1 MSDISPTT
9 PPGLLLATD
18 LSARCDRPLER
29 AKQLAGE
36 FHTPL
41 TVLTVHDA
49 PQAPVDVIGW
59 LDGDAG
65 REREERAA
73 RAEHAREFAG
83 SALQVSQR
91 FAVGPVDSAILET
104 AVTLPGAIVITGASR
119 HDTLGGLLLGST
131 VEKLA
136 HGLHQPLLV
145 VRQRVRG
152 PYRRIMV
159 AIDFTPAARLAL
171 ESAARLFPGR
181 PIAAFHAHDSEQ
193 LPGDAASSDAEQRI
207 ANLRIEFARFLD
219 TCALPEPA
227 RAFITPVIG
236 EGEPASQL
244 TRYVVEHEIDLAV
257 LGLHDES
264 ILTRLLMGSRG
275 DHLLQDVACDTFVI
289 RSGESN

>member
-1 MSDISPTT
+1 MSDTILRASIST
-9 PPGLLLATD
+9 PSPSGLLLATD

-36 FHTPL
+36 FQCPL

-59 LDGDAG
+59 LADDAG
-65 REREERAA
+65 RERAERAA
-73 RAEHAREFAG
+73 RAEHAREFGAG
-83 SALQVSQR
+83 NLQVNQR
-91 FAVGPVDSAILET
+91 FADAPVDSAILE
-104 AVTLPGAIVITGASR
+104 AAATLPGAIVITGPST
-119 HDTLGGLLLGST
+119 DDSLGGLLRGST

-159 AIDFTPAARLAL
+159 AVDFTPAARLAL
-171 ESAARLFPGR
+171 ETAAQLFPGR
-181 PIAAFHAHDSEQ
+181 AITAFHAHDSE
-193 LPGDAASSDAEQRI
+193 DAA
-207 ANLRIEFARFLD
+207 ANETPPHDQLARFLD
-219 TCALPEPA
+219 ACTLPQTA
-227 RAFITPVIG
+227 RALVTPVIG
-236 EGEPASQL
+236 QGEPASQL
-244 TRYVVEHEIDLAV
+244 TRYVLEHEVDLAV

-264 ILTRLLMGSRG
+264 TLTRLLMGSRG
-275 DHLLQDVACDTFVI
+275 DHLLQDVACDTLVI